1 MQNIN
6 NRGNWAREH
15 GVYEDS
21 VFSVQISGK
30 PKISL
35 KTKFINKN
43 QEIL

>member
-15 GVYEDS
+15 GVYEDF
-21 VFSVQISGK
+21 VFYAQIFGK
-30 PKISL
+30 PNIFL

-43 QEIL
+43 